1 MPAQRNAEARYRS
14 AVPTARTRLI
24 LDCDPGLDDAIAI
37 LVAAH
42 YADLIGITTVSGNVG
57 INRTTR
63 NALVV
68 AQIAGLDVP
77 VHRGAAGP
85 LGGSPVD
92 GSRIHGASG
101 LGDSV
106 LPDLTRSEASD
117 DAVGF
122 LCDTARSVDDLH
134 VLAIG
139 PLTNIAL
146 ALQRDPDLPRHLA
159 GLTIMGGSAGAGN
172 ITPVAEFNIW
182 ADPEAAAVVFD
193 KAAPLTMVGLDVT
206 SQVVFGDDETARM
219 GSAERPVAE
228 FAAGLVEFLRDRF
241 REYIGQSVVPVHDA
255 TAVIAATHPH
265 LFERSRHPV
274 TVEVRGEHTRGM
286 TVADLRPA
294 ALIKAIGPQDV
305 PASDI
310 VWDAEVDEVREL
322 IVEAVLAFK

>member
-1 MPAQRNAEARYRS
+1 MPPPKKL
-14 AVPTARTRLI
+14 V

-37 LVAAH
+37 LAAAH
-42 YADLIGITTVSGNVG
+42 YADLVGITTVAGNVG

-77 VHRGAAGP
+77 VHRGAAQP
-85 LGGSPVD
+85 LAGAPVD
-92 GSRIHGASG
+92 GSRIHGATG

-106 LPDLTRSEASD
+106 LPNLARAEASD
-117 DAVGF
+117 DAVTY

-159 GLTIMGGSAGAGN
+159 GLTIMGGSAGVGN

-182 ADPEAAAVVFD
+182 ADPAAAAVVFE

-206 SQVVFGDDETARM
+206 SKVVFGTGETARM
-219 GSAERPVAE
+219 RAAETPVAE
-228 FAAGLVEFLRDRF
+228 FAAGLIEFLRDRF
-241 REYIGQSVVPVHDA
+241 KEYIGQSVVPVHDA
-255 TAVIAATHPH
+255 TAVIAATHPE
-265 LFERSRHPV
+265 LFERSRHPIA
-274 TVEVRGEHTRGM
+274 VEVRGERTRGM

-294 ALIKAIGPQDV
+294 ALIKAIGPHGV

-310 VWDAEVDEVREL
+310 VWDAEVEAVREL

>member
-1 MPAQRNAEARYRS
+1 MP
-14 AVPTARTRLI
+14 PPKRLV

-42 YADLIGITTVSGNVG
+42 YADLIGITTVAGNVG

-68 AQIAGLDVP
+68 AQLAGLDVP
-77 VHRGAAGP
+77 VHRGAAQP
-85 LGGSPVD
+85 LADAPVD
-92 GSRIHGASG
+92 GSRIHGESG

-146 ALQRDPDLPRHLA
+146 ALERDPDLRNHLA

-182 ADPEAAAVVFD
+182 ADPEAAAVVFE

-206 SQVVFGDDETARM
+206 NQVVFGDDETARM
-219 GSAERPVAE
+219 RSAERPVAE
-228 FAAGLVEFLRDRF
+228 FAAGLIEFLRDRF
-241 REYIGQSVVPVHDA
+241 REYVGQSVVPVHDA
-255 TAVIAATHPH
+255 TAALAVTHPE

-274 TVEVRGEHTRGM
+274 AVEVQGEHTRGM
-286 TVADLRPA
+286 TVADLRPT
-294 ALIKAIGPQDV
+294 ALIQAIGPPGV

-310 VWDAEVDEVREL
+310 VWDADVEAVREL
-322 IVEAVLAFK
+322 IVEAVLAF

>member
-1 MPAQRNAEARYRS
+1 MLPPRKK
-14 AVPTARTRLI
+14 LI

-42 YADLIGITTVSGNVG
+42 HADLIGITTVSGNVG

-63 NALVV
+63 NALVI
-68 AQIAGLDVP
+68 AQLAGLDVP
-77 VHRGAAGP
+77 VHRGAAQPLAGP
-85 LGGSPVD
+85 PVN
-92 GSRIHGASG
+92 GSRIHGESG

-106 LPDLTRSEASD
+106 LPDLTRSEASN
-117 DAVGF
+117 DAVTY

-134 VLAIG
+134 LLAIG
-139 PLTNIAL
+139 PLTNVAL
-146 ALQRDPDLPRHLA
+146 ALERDPDLPRHLA

-206 SQVVFGDDETARM
+206 SKVVFGTGETARM
-219 GSAERPVAE
+219 RAAETPVAE
-228 FAAGLVEFLRDRF
+228 FAAGLIEFLRDRF

-255 TAVIAATHPH
+255 TAVIAATHPE
-265 LFERSRHPV
+265 LFERSRQPV
-274 TVEVRGEHTRGM
+274 AVEVQGEHTRGM

-294 ALIKAIGPQDV
+294 ALIQAIGTPGV
-305 PASDI
+305 PSSDI
-310 VWDAEVDEVREL
+310 VWDADVEAVREL
-322 IVEAVLAFK
+322 IVEAVLAF